1 MKFHNLTW
9 KQTKLQAK
17 ELFHWKLGRQNTG
30 YDAFIFI
37 LNPLFIPF
45 HVLILRFKVG
55 SKIPPHKDKGA
66 KGTKHYRLNVIIRES
81 KDGGEFK
88 CEKMIYESR
97 RIKFFRADLYTH
109 EVTEVKGRTRYVFSI
124 GWVIK

>member
-9 KQTKLQAK
+9 KQTKLQSK
-17 ELFHWKLGRQNTG
+17 DLFHWKLGRQKTG
-30 YDAFIFI
+30 YEIFIFL

-45 HVLILRFKVG
+45 HVLIIRYKVG
-55 SKIPPHKDKGA
+55 SKVPPHKDQA
-66 KGTKHYRLNVIIRES
+66 TEGTKHYRLNIIIRES
-81 KDGGEFK
+81 KIGGEFL

-97 RIKFFRADLYTH
+97 RIKFFRADLYKH
-109 EVTEVKGRTRYVFSI
+109 EVTEVKDRARYVFSI